1 MPKII
6 ISLDPGIGRTGF
18 ALLQYEHPKITPLTY
33 GCIETKSTVP
43 TEQRLKIIY
52 DKLTELINKY
62 KPSVMVLEKVF
73 FNTNQKTATVVG
85 QAQGAML
92 LAAAESN
99 LEVTFVTPLQIKQT
113 LTGYGNAEKQQVEK
127 MVMVLLELTEK
138 IKLDDTADALAC
150 GITYLSTNKLL
161 K

>member
-1 MPKII
+1 MPETILA
-6 ISLDPGIGRTGF
+6 LDPGIGRTGY
-18 ALLQYEHPKITPLTY
+18 AVMQYDKSKMIPLTY
-33 GCIETKSTVP
+33 GCIETKSKTP

-52 DKLTELINKY
+52 DFLSQTIKKY
-62 KPSVMVLEKVF
+62 KPTAMVLEQVF
-73 FNTNQKTATVVG
+73 FNTNQTTAITVG

-99 LEVTFVTPLQIKQT
+99 LTVSFVTPSQIKQT
-113 LTGYGNAEKQQVEK
+113 LTGYGSAQKQQVEK
-127 MVMVLLELTEK
+127 MVMVLLGLTEK

-150 GITYLSTNKLL
+150 GITYFSTNKLL